1 MTRSDWGSLID
12 GLLEAVWLVDPVTLR
27 ILAVNRAA
35 GDLLGL
41 ASDDLVGKPAIE
53 LTATPEDQFFW
64 EDIAAGLTDGI
75 HSETLLRGADG
86 IAVPVE
92 RRVSR
97 VWPEAD
103 RAVYVVGIRDLRQQR
118 RAEDELER
126 LVTELR
132 ATLESTA
139 DGILVCDLT
148 GDIRNYNRHFA
159 ELWDVPEDLLLKR
172 NDTALHAHLASR
184 VLDGGLYEKRL
195 LEIAGSPILETSDI
209 LILNSGR
216 VLERVTRPQ
225 YSRGQAAG
233 RVFSFR
239 DITQR
244 NDAESRLRLAAKVF
258 ESSLDAIFI
267 TGPDFVILAV
277 NPVCEQLTETPQ
289 GQFMGASPKDFFH
302 DPHDPEL
309 ISRVQQ
315 KLTDEGFWQGQ
326 VSLKR
331 KSRADCA
338 VQVSWALLRD
348 EQGAV
353 SHTIGFFKDLTE
365 ELAAK
370 KRIEQLAYSDALT
383 GLPNRLLLSQRVD
396 FALRMA
402 DRNGAEFGVFFID
415 LDRFKNINDS
425 MGHTFGD
432 RVLVEVAERIKRCL
446 RDVDTLCRLGGDE
459 FVIFLQEID
468 AHGAEVLARRIH
480 DIMGRPFQID
490 ELSFSVGCS
499 IGIALYPDD
508 GRSLDELIKCADT
521 AMYLVKERG
530 RGSFR
535 FYQPQMNVD
544 LLSRMKMDHAM
555 RQAMER
561 GLFRLHYQPQ
571 ISLANGQLLGAEALI
586 RWSDAELGNVSP
598 ALFIPL
604 AEESGFIITIGNWV
618 LEEAV
623 RQAVVWQNRGTP
635 VTVSINVSALQFQQS
650 DFVEIVAAVLKGAGL
665 APQLLELELT
675 ESILLKDANEAL
687 GRLHAL
693 AALGVVM
700 SIDDFG
706 TGYSSLAYLKKF
718 PISKLKIDRSFVMG
732 LPEDESDRAI
742 VSATIGMARGLKL
755 KVVAEGVETI
765 AQRNYL
771 AGLDCESFQ
780 GYLCSPGLPAD
791 EFEVLMAS
799 LPHGQ
804 PSAVHLMAPEPDE
817 CSFTNS

>member
-1 MTRSDWGSLID
+1 MTSPDWGPLID
-12 GLLEAVWLVDPVTLR
+12 GLLEAVWLVDPVGLR

-35 GDLLGL
+35 GTLLGL
-41 ASDDLVGKPAIE
+41 APDDLVGKPAIE

-64 EDIAAGLTDGI
+64 EDIAAGLIDGI
-75 HSETLLRGADG
+75 CSETLLRGADG
-86 IAVPVE
+86 VAVPVE

-118 RAEDELER
+118 RAENELER
-126 LVTELR
+126 LVAELR

-139 DGILVCDLT
+139 DGILVSDLN

-159 ELWDVPEDLLLKR
+159 ALWDVPEDLLLKR
-172 NDTALHAHLASR
+172 NDCALYAHLASR
-184 VLDGGLYEKRL
+184 VVDSGPYEKRL
-195 LEIAGSPILETSDI
+195 LEIAESPLLETSDVLV
-209 LILNSGR
+209 LITGR

-225 YSRGQAAG
+225 YSRGQPTG

-244 NDAESRLRLAAKVF
+244 IDADSGLRLAAKVF
-258 ESSLDAIFI
+258 ESSPDAIFI

-277 NPVCEQLTETPQ
+277 NPVCERLTESPQ
-289 GQFMGASPKDFFH
+289 GQLMGASPNDLFH
-302 DPHDPEL
+302 SPHDLEF
-309 ISRVQQ
+309 ISRVEQN
-315 KLTDEGFWQGQ
+315 LTDAGFWRGQ
-326 VSLKR
+326 VWLKR
-331 KSRADCA
+331 ENHAACV
-338 VQVSWALLRD
+338 VQLSWVLLRD

-353 SHTIGFFKDLTE
+353 LHTIGFFRDLTE
-365 ELAAK
+365 ELAAQ
-370 KRIEQLAYSDALT
+370 KRIEQLAYTDALT

-396 FALRMA
+396 FALRLA
-402 DRNGAEFGVFFID
+402 ERNGGEFGVFFLD

-425 MGHTFGD
+425 MGHMFGD
-432 RVLVEVAERIKRCL
+432 RVLIDVAERIKRCL

-468 AHGAEVLARRIH
+468 AHGAEVLAHRIL
-480 DIMGRPFQID
+480 DVIGRPFQID
-490 ELSFSVGCS
+490 EMNFSVGGS
-499 IGIALYPDD
+499 IGIALYPED

-555 RQAMER
+555 RQAMEQ

-571 ISLANGQLLGAEALI
+571 ISLSTGQLLGAEALI
-586 RWSDAELGNVSP
+586 RWSDAEIGNVSP

-618 LEEAV
+618 LQEAV
-623 RQAVVWQNRGTP
+623 RQAAVWQNRGTP

-650 DFVEIVAAVLKGAGL
+650 DFVEIVAAVLKGVGL

-675 ESILLKDANEAL
+675 ESILVKDANEAL
-687 GRLHAL
+687 ERLHAL

-771 AGLDCESFQ
+771 AALDCESYQ

-791 EFEVLMAS
+791 EFEQLMQS
-799 LPHGQ
+799 LLCQ
-804 PSAVHLMAPEPDE
+804 A
-817 CSFTNS
+817 

>member
-1 MTRSDWGSLID
+1 MTPSDCGSLIE

-41 ASDDLVGKPAIE
+41 TSDDLVGKPVIE

-64 EDIAAGLTDGI
+64 EDIAAGLTNDI

-86 IAVPVE
+86 SAVPVE

-97 VWPEAD
+97 AWPEAD
-103 RAVYVVGIRDLRQQR
+103 RAVYVVGLRDLRLQR

-126 LVTELR
+126 LVAELR

-139 DGILVCDLT
+139 DGILVSDLN

-172 NDTALHAHLASR
+172 NDTALYGHLAGR
-184 VLDGGLYEKRL
+184 VLDCIPYEKRL
-195 LEIAGSPILETSDI
+195 LEIADSPLLETSDI
-209 LILNSGR
+209 LVLISGR

-225 YSRGQAAG
+225 YSRGQPAG

-267 TGPDFVILAV
+267 TGPDLVILAV
-277 NPVCEQLTETPQ
+277 NPVCEQLTESPQ
-289 GQFMGASPKDFFH
+289 AQFMGASPHDFFY

-315 KLTDEGFWQGQ
+315 KLTGEGFWQGQ
-326 VSLKR
+326 VSLKLKNR
-331 KSRADCA
+331 TDCA
-338 VQVSWALLRD
+338 VQLSWVLLRD

-365 ELAAK
+365 ELAAQ
-370 KRIEQLAYSDALT
+370 KRIEQLAFSDALT

-402 DRNGAEFGVFFID
+402 ERNGSEFGIFFID

-432 RVLVEVAERIKRCL
+432 RVLIEVAERIKRCL

-468 AHGAEVLARRIH
+468 AHGAEVLARRIL

-499 IGIALYPDD
+499 IGIALYPED

-521 AMYLVKERG
+521 AMYLVKARG

-571 ISLANGQLLGAEALI
+571 ISLASGQLLGAEALI

-604 AEESGFIITIGNWV
+604 AEDSGFIITIGNWV
-618 LEEAV
+618 LAEAV
-623 RQAVVWQNRGTP
+623 RQAVVWQNCGTP

-650 DFVEIVAAVLKGAGL
+650 DFVEIVADVLKASGL

-675 ESILLKDANEAL
+675 ESILVKDANEAL

-693 AALGVVM
+693 AALGVLM

-765 AQRNYL
+765 AQRDYL
-771 AGLDCESFQ
+771 AGLDCESYQ

-799 LPHGQ
+799 LPR
-804 PSAVHLMAPEPDE
+804 A
-817 CSFTNS
+817 